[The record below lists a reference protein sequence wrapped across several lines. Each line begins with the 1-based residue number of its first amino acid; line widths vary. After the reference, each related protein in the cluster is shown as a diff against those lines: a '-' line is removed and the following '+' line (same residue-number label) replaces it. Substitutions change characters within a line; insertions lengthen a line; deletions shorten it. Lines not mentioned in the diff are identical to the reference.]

1 MAVVVDQLVIPTKV
15 QTVDQA
21 VVMLVVVALPEDQVI
36 LEVIRQQRVMTVVAQ
51 KAMGMEAV
59 AVVALAL
66 LVVTQMIQ
74 QRGRVVTAV
83 RDQVMIGAPVL
94 AFTTVAVVLAVQI
107 ALMLVAPGEVALVV
121 MVV

>member
-1 MAVVVDQLVIPTKV
+1 LLVYPHRVAVVVDQLVIPTKV

-74 QRGRVVTAV
+74 QWGRV
-83 RDQVMIGAPVL
+83 
-94 AFTTVAVVLAVQI
+94 
-107 ALMLVAPGEVALVV
+107 
-121 MVV
+121 